1 MKYCCPPG
9 QGCNDPDGTGRCA
22 LTLCRAA
29 ADDSDDAALALER
42 WRAWQLSCSERQSRG
57 EQRFRRR
64 AFQRA
69 RDRALLRLA
78 MKTKRPHRR
87 RRGSGTSRLIAT

>member
-9 QGCNDPDGTGRCA
+9 QGCNDPDGDGRCA
-22 LTLCRAA
+22 LTLCRQAA
-29 ADDSDDAALALER
+29 GDEDDAALALER
-42 WRAWQLSCSERQSRG
+42 WQAWQTACTERQSRN

-78 MKTKRPHRR
+78 MKAKRPRR
-87 RRGSGTSRLIAT
+87 RRGASRLIAT

>member
-1 MKYCCPPG
+1 VKYCCPPG
-9 QGCNDPDGTGRCA
+9 QGCNAPNRDERCA

-29 ADDSDDAALALER
+29 AGEEGDAALALER
-42 WRAWQLSCSERQSRG
+42 WIAWRDACDQHQSRS
-57 EQRFRRR
+57 ELRFRRR

-78 MKTKRPHRR
+78 LGSGGQRRRR
-87 RRGSGTSRLIAT
+87 RRGSHVAAT